1 MGVQIGLRQAKPPA
15 LRHAN
20 ETTSEFFYASEAAQ
34 VLGVPEIE
42 YRQLRKLV
50 EVVRD
55 GRAVSAKAWA
65 RYSLADVA
73 GMQIVID
80 LVGGPDVFKPGGRM
94 RMRLQP
100 VRDAIAALRKM
111 GFPHP
116 LIEVP
121 LSLEGNRIVA
131 HLRGVVID
139 PRTGQ
144 GLLVQVER
152 RMEARFIAL
161 DRRQSLANLRAD
173 LKQLRAEQV
182 KEVAEP
188 VLPLN

>member
-15 LRHAN
+15 LRHATESVN
-20 ETTSEFFYASEAAQ
+20 EFFYASEAAQ

-55 GRAVSAKAWA
+55 GREMPERAWA

-73 GMQIVID
+73 GLQIVID
-80 LVGGPDVFKPGGRM
+80 LVGGPDAFRPGGRM

-100 VRDAIAALRKM
+100 VRDAIAALRSM

-121 LSLEGNRIVA
+121 LSLEGDRIVA
-131 HLRGVVID
+131 HLQGVVID

-144 GLLVQVER
+144 GLLLQVER
-152 RMEARFIAL
+152 RMEARFVASKRQDAL
-161 DRRQSLANLRAD
+161 QRLRAD
-173 LKQLRAEQV
+173 LKQLRSEQV
-182 KEVAEP
+182 KRVAEP
-188 VLPLN
+188 SLPL